1 MIARTQDTWPETT
14 LVRATAR
21 GAAGRCSGRAD
32 SAVACTSGSLHHD
45 YHHISARH
53 QRLIFLPVSRS
64 LFSST
69 FPFLAFSL
77 SLSVYPSLAFSL
89 GLLLAPAA
97 PRRRGL
103 CVLSLPSSPPC
114 TPTILSFASSPPRP
128 RVSIHSATRLFLSQ
142 AARAWLWGSAREM
155 TIYKLLLSR
164 ALLAIYRIHRLIAAS
179 SITRN

>member
-1 MIARTQDTWPETT
+1 M
-14 LVRATAR
+14 RATAR

-64 LFSST
+64 LSSSA

-97 PRRRGL
+97 PPRRRGL

-128 RVSIHSATRLFLSQ
+128 RASIHSATWLFLSQ
-142 AARAWLWGSAREM
+142 AARARARLWGSAREM